1 MLLRPKANGM
11 TVYRPA
17 DLSPGSDERRFVI
30 SSWSSSYKASHFAGL
45 ITSDDWAEVMHVQL
59 GKILDR
65 PTTRTL
71 VAVDGRRPFL
81 YGFIAGDTSG
91 RTPVVFYVYVKDGF
105 RSERF
110 AGRREGPRYAR
121 GLFAA
126 LGVDPTGPFLY
137 TCRTPVVSQ
146 LSHPTSGLES
156 KIPRG
161 TFCPAAA
168 RYTNYQEQQHEQ
180 RQR

>member
-1 MLLRPKANGM
+1 M
-11 TVYRPA
+11 TIYRPA

-45 ITSDDWAEVMHVQL
+45 ITAEDWASVMHVQL

-65 PTTRTL
+65 STTRTL
-71 VAVDGRRPFL
+71 VAASDGRRPFL

-91 RTPVVFYVYVKDGF
+91 RQPVVHYVYVKDGY
-105 RSERF
+105 RSERARSPDGRF
-110 AGRREGPRYAR
+110 STRREGPRYAR

-126 LGVDPTGPFLY
+126 LGVDPEGPFLY

-146 LSHPTSGLES
+146 LAHPSSSEPS
-156 KIPRG
+156 KIPRA

-168 RYTNYQEQQHEQ
+168 RYTNYQEQHEQ

>member
-1 MLLRPKANGM
+1 M
-11 TVYRPA
+11 TLYRPA

-45 ITSDDWAEVMHVQL
+45 ITAEDWADIMHVQL
-59 GKILDR
+59 GKIIDR

-71 VAVDGRRPFL
+71 VAVSADRHPFL

-91 RTPVVFYVYVKDGF
+91 RQPIIHFVYVKDAF
-105 RSERF
+105 RSERV
-110 AGRREGPRYAR
+110 GDRREGPRYAR
-121 GLFAA
+121 GLCAA
-126 LGVDPTGPFLY
+126 LGVDPAGPFLY

-146 LSHPTSGLES
+146 LVHPASGQS
-156 KIPRG
+156 KIPRA

-168 RYTNYQEQQHEQ
+168 RYTNYQEQSHEQ
-180 RQR
+180 RR

>member
-1 MLLRPKANGM
+1 V

-45 ITSDDWAEVMHVQL
+45 ITAEDWAEVMHVQL

-71 VAVDGRRPFL
+71 VAVSADRRPFL

-91 RTPVVFYVYVKDGF
+91 RLPLVHFAYVKDGF
-105 RSERF
+105 RSKRVG
-110 AGRREGPRYAR
+110 GRREGPRYAR

-126 LGVDPTGPFLY
+126 LGVDPEGLFLY

-146 LSHPTSGLES
+146 LSHPTSGEAS
-156 KIPRG
+156 KIPRA
-161 TFCPAAA
+161 TFCPAAG
-168 RYTNYQEQQHEQ
+168 RYNNYQESQHEQ
-180 RQR
+180 R

>member
-1 MLLRPKANGM
+1 M

-45 ITSDDWAEVMHVQL
+45 ITAEDWAEVMHVQL

-65 PTTRTL
+65 PATRTL
-71 VAVDGRRPFL
+71 VAVSDDFL
-81 YGFIAGDTSG
+81 YGFICGDTTG
-91 RTPVVFYVYVKDGF
+91 RLPIVHYVYVKDGY
-105 RSERF
+105 RSEPRSS
-110 AGRREGPRYAR
+110 GGREGPRHAR

-126 LGVDPTGPFLY
+126 LGVDPERPFLF
-137 TCRTPVVSQ
+137 TCKTPVVAEINPPRWS
-146 LSHPTSGLES
+146 SRPS
-156 KIPRG
+156 KIPRA

-168 RYTNYQEQQHEQ
+168 RYTNYQEPHEQ
-180 RQR
+180 RR